1 MGNEQRVALVTGAGG
16 GIGRAVAQRLA
27 SAGMAVLVNDYGVT
41 VDGREPSS
49 GPASDLV
56 REIVDAGGTAVA
68 HYGSV
73 ADFDT
78 GKEVVETAVERFGR
92 LDLLVTC
99 HGILRERMIF
109 NMSEEEWDS
118 VVDVHLKG
126 TFNCARF
133 ATAQMRAQRTGSIVF
148 ITSGAGLEGNPA
160 QANYS
165 AAKLGIVGLGFSTAL
180 AMGKYGVNV
189 NTIAPVASTRMT
201 DRLTETMAK
210 TGKSSERADAGL
222 IAELALALSD
232 ERLRHITGQV
242 YTASGHRLARW
253 SNPFEASEVTFG
265 DDWAADDVL
274 QALDLRLGWQ
284 PLRRFAALGLTL
296 PSAASRP
303 STASAR

>member
-1 MGNEQRVALVTGAGG
+1 
-16 GIGRAVAQRLA
+16 
-27 SAGMAVLVNDYGVT
+27 
-41 VDGREPSS
+41 
-49 GPASDLV
+49 
-56 REIVDAGGTAVA
+56 
-68 HYGSV
+68 
-73 ADFDT
+73 
-78 GKEVVETAVERFGR
+78 
-92 LDLLVTC
+92 
-99 HGILRERMIF
+99 
-109 NMSEEEWDS
+109 
-118 VVDVHLKG
+118 
-126 TFNCARF
+126 
-133 ATAQMRAQRTGSIVF
+133 
-148 ITSGAGLEGNPA
+148 
-160 QANYS
+160 
-165 AAKLGIVGLGFSTAL
+165 
-180 AMGKYGVNV
+180 
-189 NTIAPVASTRMT
+189 
-201 DRLTETMAK
+201 MAK